1 MGDSFNVLARVLQSG
16 NQRIAR
22 SPDNIFTILLFL
34 VSVGLIAAAAASAA
48 HRPLPL
54 DVALPVGALGLAWRS
69 AGERQTRNGP
79 RTLWR
84 AEGDPTRY
92 SRAYAADRE
101 GLRALGFS
109 WDGSTP
115 VCWEAIP
122 APVPYTVEEACA
134 AAEARADSGDRAR
147 AREKLAAAEA
157 EWADSGAARA
167 EAIEALRACLR
178 TRAWAWNKRKRELAT
193 SLLRDRPSDR
203 DARLAREL
211 VAEVEYSVTTITARL
226 GEERV
231 TEWWERAGLPDV
243 RAAVH
248 EACQTL
254 SDMDGDWATVR
265 NARGWSAAHSH
276 AGSVLA
282 SLPELGQHEA
292 SHALRAVYAHRK
304 QISPAM
310 REAVFGSPEA

>member
-1 MGDSFNVLARVLQSG
+1 M
-16 NQRIAR
+16 
-22 SPDNIFTILLFL
+22 FTLLFFL
-34 VSVGLIAAAAASAA
+34 VSVGLVAAAAASAA

-69 AGERQTRNGP
+69 AGQRQTRNGP

-84 AEGDPTRY
+84 AEGDVARY

-134 AAEARADSGDRAR
+134 AAEARADSADRAR
-147 AREKLAAAEA
+147 AREKMEAAEA
-157 EWADSGAARA
+157 EWAVAGAARA
-167 EAIEALRACLR
+167 EAIDALRACLK
-178 TRAWAWNKRKRELAT
+178 TRAWAWNRRKRELAQ

-203 DARLAREL
+203 DARLAKEL
-211 VAEVEYSVTTITARL
+211 VGVVEFLVETITRRL

-231 TEWWERAGLPDV
+231 TEWWERAGVAEV
-243 RAAVH
+243 RAAAH

-254 SDMDGDWATVR
+254 SDMDSDWATVR

-276 AGSVLA
+276 AGHVLA
-282 SLPELGQHEA
+282 SLPELGQAEA
-292 SHALRAVYAHRK
+292 SHALRAVWAHRR
-304 QISPAM
+304 QIPAYL
-310 REAVFGSPEA
+310 RERVFGSPDV